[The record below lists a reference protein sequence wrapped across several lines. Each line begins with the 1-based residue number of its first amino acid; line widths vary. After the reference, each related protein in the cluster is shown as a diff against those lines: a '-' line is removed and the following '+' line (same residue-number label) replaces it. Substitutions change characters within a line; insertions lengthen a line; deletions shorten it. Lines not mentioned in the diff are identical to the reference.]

1 MDIHDQT
8 EMKPG
13 KLERNQEVKR
23 SKKPD
28 KRRVNTSGRHG
39 MSSLLRALRSLMSSQ
54 NHPQQELPTES
65 VLDLQGDPL
74 LIHSFQILKG

>member
-1 MDIHDQT
+1 
-8 EMKPG
+8 
-13 KLERNQEVKR
+13 
-23 SKKPD
+23 
-28 KRRVNTSGRHG
+28 